1 VRRFLAVAT
10 ATPLTIGSL
19 APVTDILE
27 AARAWIAG
35 DPDPETSA
43 ALQRMIDSGD
53 VSALERAMGERLS
66 FGTAGI
72 RGEVGPGSNRMNR
85 AVVIK
90 TTRGLADYLI
100 EQGGGL
106 PDAPVILGFDA
117 RPSSRQFA
125 EDAAGVLA
133 AAGIQVGFFP
143 EVTPTPLV
151 AYTAKHVGAPAA
163 VVITASHNPP
173 ADNGYKV
180 YGANAAQIIP
190 PVDTAIAAAID
201 EVGPAVDVPRLEGVF
216 AGSSDLVIPVP
227 EEIFESY
234 REEVYGS
241 RPNPQTSDFRIVYT
255 PLHGVGA
262 RILNRLCAQAH
273 HSGIITVPEQAE
285 PDGRFPTVSFP
296 NPEEPGALDLALAL
310 AEKEQAALLI
320 ANDPDADRLAAAV
333 PSAGE
338 GRLLSG
344 NELGVL
350 LGDYVLRYWRDSQP
364 PIVVNSAVSSPM
376 LGEIARKRG
385 ARHEV
390 TLTGFKWIINAGL
403 ILEARGEGRF
413 AFGYE
418 EALGYS
424 IGRTVRDKDGIS
436 AALVLCDLVAEERAQ
451 DRTLLDRL
459 HDLWG
464 EVGLWVSAQHS
475 IGRPGPTGQEEIG
488 RAVEMLAEKTP
499 TTVGG
504 HEVVSVTDYR
514 VDADSR
520 PIWLGEQDL
529 IEIRLTDAGRVLV
542 RPSGTEPK
550 LKIYVD
556 LRGDPGSDPDAGHRH
571 LTARAAEMAEEVGE
585 GLAF

>member
-1 VRRFLAVAT
+1 M
-10 ATPLTIGSL
+10 
-19 APVTDILE
+19 
-27 AARAWIAG
+27 AG
-35 DPDPETSA
+35 DPDPETRT
-43 ALQRMIDSGD
+43 ALRELIDSGD
-53 VSALERAMGERLS
+53 LSGLERAMGGTIT

-72 RGEVGPGSNRMNR
+72 RGEVGPGSYRMNR

-117 RPSSRQFA
+117 RPSSRRFA
-125 EDAAGVLA
+125 EDVAGVLA
-133 AAGIQVGFFP
+133 AAGIQVGYFP
-143 EVTPTPLV
+143 DVTPTPLV
-151 AYTAKHVGAPAA
+151 AFTAKHVGAPAA

-190 PVDTAIAAAID
+190 PADTDIAAAID
-201 EVGPAVDVPRLEGVF
+201 EVGPAVGVPRLERVF
-216 AGSSDLVIPVP
+216 AGSSDLVTPVP

-296 NPEEPGALDLALAL
+296 NPEEPGALDLAIGLAK
-310 AEKEQAALLI
+310 EEQAGLLI

-338 GRLLSG
+338 WRLLSG
-344 NELGVL
+344 NELGAL
-350 LGDYVLRYWRDSQP
+350 LGEYVMRYWRDPQP
-364 PIVVNSAVSSPM
+364 AIVVNSVVSSPM

-403 ILEARGEGRF
+403 ALEARGEGSF

-424 IGRTVRDKDGIS
+424 IGKTVRDKDGIS
-436 AALVLCDLVAEERAQ
+436 AALVLCDLVAEERSRG
-451 DRTLLDRL
+451 RTLVDRL
-459 HDLWG
+459 HDLWN
-464 EVGLWVSAQHS
+464 EVGLWVSAQYS
-475 IGRPGPTGQEEIG
+475 IARSGPSGQDEIG
-488 RAVEMLAEKTP
+488 KAVQRLAEGP
-499 TTVGG
+499 PGTVGG

-514 VDADSR
+514 VGAELR
-520 PIWLGEQDL
+520 PIWLGAQDL
-529 IEIRLTDAGRVLV
+529 IEIELAEVGRALV

-550 LKIYVD
+550 LKVYVD
-556 LRGDPGSDPDAGHRH
+556 LRGDPGSEPDEAHRR
-571 LTARAAEMAEEVGE
+571 LTAEAAEIAREVGE

>member
-1 VRRFLAVAT
+1 
-10 ATPLTIGSL
+10 
-19 APVTDILE
+19 VTDILE
-27 AARAWIAG
+27 VARAWISG
-35 DPDPETSA
+35 DPDPETRS
-43 ALQRMIDSGD
+43 ALQELVDSADLPG
-53 VSALERAMGERLS
+53 LEKAMGATLS

-85 AVVIK
+85 SVVIR

-100 EQGGGL
+100 QQNNGQ

-117 RPSSRQFA
+117 RPSSRRFA
-125 EDAAGVLA
+125 EDVAGVLA
-133 AAGIQVGFFP
+133 AAGIQVAFFP

-151 AYTAKHVGAPAA
+151 AYMAKHVAAPAA

-190 PVDTAIAAAID
+190 PVDTGIAEAIAKI
-201 EVGPAVDVPRLEGVF
+201 GPAVEVQRLEDVF
-216 AGSSDLVIPVP
+216 SGSSDLVTPVP
-227 EEIFESY
+227 EEIYESY
-234 REEVYGS
+234 REEVYAA
-241 RPNPQTSDFRIVYT
+241 RPNPQTSEFRIVYT

-262 RILNRLCAQAH
+262 RILNRLCAEAR
-273 HSGIITVPEQAE
+273 HSGIVTVPEQAE

-296 NPEEPGALDLALAL
+296 NPEEPGALDLAIDLARS
-310 AEKEQAALLI
+310 EQASLLI

-338 GRLLSG
+338 WRLLSG
-344 NELGVL
+344 NELGAL
-350 LGDYVLRYWRDSQP
+350 LGDYVLRYWRDPEP
-364 PIVVNSAVSSPM
+364 PIVVNSVVSSPL
-376 LGEIARKRG
+376 LGELAQRRG

-403 ILEARGEGRF
+403 ALEAGGEGRF

-436 AALVLCDLVAEERAQ
+436 AALVLCDLVAEELAAE
-451 DRTLLDRL
+451 RTLLDRL
-459 HDLWG
+459 HDLWA
-464 EVGLWVSAQHS
+464 EAGLWVSAQYS
-475 IGRPGPTGQEEIG
+475 IARGGPTGQEEIAKAVG
-488 RAVEMLAEKTP
+488 RLAESP
-499 TTVGG
+499 PGTVGG
-504 HEVVSVTDYR
+504 HQVIAVTDYR
-514 VDADSR
+514 TAAEQR
-520 PIWLGEQDL
+520 PLWLGEQDL
-529 IEIRLTDAGRVLV
+529 IELELAGVGRALV

-550 LKIYVD
+550 LKVYLD
-556 LRGDPGSDPDAGHRH
+556 LRGDPGPEPDAAHRR
-571 LTARAAEMAEEVGE
+571 LAAEAAGMARELGE

>member
-1 VRRFLAVAT
+1 M
-10 ATPLTIGSL
+10 
-19 APVTDILE
+19 TDILE

-35 DPDPETSA
+35 DPDPETIS
-43 ALQRMIDSGD
+43 ALQAIIDSGD
-53 VSALERAMGERLS
+53 LAALDRAMGGTLT

-85 AVVIK
+85 AVVIQ

-100 EQGGGL
+100 AEHDR
-106 PDAPVILGFDA
+106 PPEVPVVLGFDA

-133 AAGIQVGFFP
+133 GAGIQVGFFP

-151 AYTAKHVGAPAA
+151 AYAAKHFAAAAA

-190 PVDTAIAAAID
+190 PVDTDIAAAI
-201 EVGPAVDVPRLEGVF
+201 ERVGPANGVPRIEDVF
-216 AGSSDLVIPVP
+216 SGSSELVIPVP
-227 EEIFESY
+227 EAVFESY
-234 REEVYGS
+234 RAEVDEA
-241 RPNPQTSDFRIVYT
+241 RPNPQVSDFKIVYT
-255 PLHGVGA
+255 PLHGVGS
-262 RILNRLCAQAH
+262 RILNRVCALAH
-273 HSGIITVPEQAE
+273 HSGIITVPEQE
-285 PDGRFPTVSFP
+285 VPDGRFPTVSFP
-296 NPEEPGALDLALAL
+296 NPEEPGALDLALEL
-310 AEKEQAALLI
+310 ARKEQAGLLI

-333 PSAGE
+333 PTAGE
-338 GRLLSG
+338 WRLLSG

-350 LGDYVLRYWRDSQP
+350 LGDYVLRYWKESST
-364 PIVVNSAVSSPM
+364 PIVVNSVVSSPM
-376 LGEIARKRG
+376 LGEIAQRSG

-403 ILEARGEGRF
+403 ALEEQGEGRF
-413 AFGYE
+413 VFGYE

-436 AALVLCDLVAEERAQ
+436 AALVFCDLVAEERAQ
-451 DRTLLDRL
+451 NRGALDRL
-459 HDLWG
+459 HDLWA
-464 EVGLWVSAQHS
+464 EVGLWVSSQYS
-475 IGRPGPTGQEEIG
+475 VGRTGPTGQEEIA
-488 RAVEMLAEKTP
+488 RAVERLAENPPDK
-499 TTVGG
+499 VGG
-504 HEVVSVTDYR
+504 HEVVTMTDYR
-514 VDADSR
+514 ADAGKR

-529 IEIRLTDAGRVLV
+529 IELELADAGRVLV

-550 LKIYVD
+550 IKVYVD
-556 LRGDPGSDPDAGHRH
+556 LRGESGSAPDESHGR
-571 LTARAAEMAEEVGE
+571 LTASAAEMAKEVGE

>member
-1 VRRFLAVAT
+1 VIDLVDR
-10 ATPLTIGSL
+10 
-19 APVTDILE
+19 
-27 AARAWIAG
+27 ARAWVAG
-35 DPDPETSA
+35 DPDPETRHELE
-43 ALQRMIDSGD
+43 ALIEAGD
-53 VSALERAMGERLS
+53 HAELESRVNTHLT

-72 RGEVGPGSNRMNR
+72 RGVVGAGPGRMNR
-85 AVVIK
+85 AVVI
-90 TTRGLADYLI
+90 TTTYGLASLLVA
-100 EQGGGL
+100 EQGK
-106 PDAPVILGFDA
+106 PPFQPTIVGFDA
-117 RPSSRQFA
+117 RPTSRQLG
-125 EDAAGVLA
+125 EDTAGVLA
-133 AAGIQVGFFP
+133 AAGVPVIFFP

-151 AYTAKHVGAPAA
+151 AFAAKHLNASAA

-190 PVDTAIAAAID
+190 PADTDIAAAID
-201 EVGPAVDVPRLEGVF
+201 EVGPAVDVPRLERVF
-216 AGSSDLVIPVP
+216 AGSSDLVTPVP

-338 GRLLSG
+338 WRLLSG
-344 NELGVL
+344 NELGAL

-459 HDLWG
+459 HDLWR

-475 IGRPGPTGQEEIG
+475 IGRTGPSGQKEIG
-488 RAVEMLAEKTP
+488 RAVELLAEKPP

-529 IEIRLTDAGRVLV
+529 IEIRLTDGGRVLV

-550 LKIYVD
+550 LKVYVD

>member
-1 VRRFLAVAT
+1 MT
-10 ATPLTIGSL
+10 E
-19 APVTDILE
+19 ILE
-27 AARAWIAG
+27 AARVWMAG
-35 DPDPETSA
+35 DPDPETRK
-43 ALQRMIDSGD
+43 ALQKLIDSGD
-53 VSALERAMGERLS
+53 MSGLEKAMGGTLT

-72 RGEVGPGSNRMNR
+72 RGEMGTGSNRMNR

-100 EQGGGL
+100 EKGGGL
-106 PDAPVILGFDA
+106 PDSPVILGFDA
-117 RPSSRQFA
+117 RPSSRRFA
-125 EDAAGVLA
+125 EDASGVLA
-133 AAGIQVGFFP
+133 AAGIRVGFFP

-151 AYTAKHVGAPAA
+151 AYTAKHVAAPAA

-180 YGANAAQIIP
+180 YAANAAQIIP
-190 PVDTAIAAAID
+190 PVDTGIAAAI
-201 EVGPAVDVPRLEGVF
+201 EKVGPAADVPRIEDVF
-216 AGSSDLVIPVP
+216 AESSDLVTVVP
-227 EEIFESY
+227 EEIYESY
-234 REEVYGS
+234 REEVYES
-241 RPNPQTSDFRIVYT
+241 RPNPQTSDFKIIYT

-262 RILNRLCAQAH
+262 KILNRLCAQAH
-273 HSGIITVPEQAE
+273 HSGIMTVPEQAE
-285 PDGRFPTVSFP
+285 PDGSFPTVNFP
-296 NPEEPGALDLALAL
+296 NPEEPGALDLAISLAK
-310 AEKEQAALLI
+310 KEQAGLLI

-333 PSAGE
+333 PFAGE
-338 GRLLSG
+338 WRLLSG

-364 PIVVNSAVSSPM
+364 PIVVNSVVSSPM
-376 LGEIARKRG
+376 LGEIAQRRG

-403 ILEARGEGRF
+403 ALEERGEGRF

-424 IGRTVRDKDGIS
+424 IGKTVRDKDGLS
-436 AALVLCDLVAEERAQ
+436 AALVLCDLAAEERSGE
-451 DRTLLDRL
+451 RTLLDRL
-459 HDLWG
+459 HDLWS

-475 IGRPGPTGQEEIG
+475 IARTGPGGQQEIG
-488 RAVEMLAEKTP
+488 KAVGRLAEAPP

-504 HEVVSVTDYR
+504 HEVMSVTDYR
-514 VDADSR
+514 AAAELR

-529 IEIRLTDAGRVLV
+529 IEIELADVGRALV

-550 LKIYVD
+550 LKVYVD
-556 LRGDPGSDPDAGHRH
+556 LRGDPGSEPDEAHRR
-571 LTARAAEMAEEVGE
+571 LTADAAAMAREVGE